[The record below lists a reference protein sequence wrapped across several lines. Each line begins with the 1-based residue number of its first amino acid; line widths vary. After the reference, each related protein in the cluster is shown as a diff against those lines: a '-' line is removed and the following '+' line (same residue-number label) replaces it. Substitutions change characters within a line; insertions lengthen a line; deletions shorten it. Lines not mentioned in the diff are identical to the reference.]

1 MEFVS
6 SDTNVGIDF
15 QAIARLQ
22 FPFYFHTPITSVFVG
37 IYGRYRQL
45 FVKI

>member
-1 MEFVS
+1 MKFVS

-22 FPFYFHTPITSVFVG
+22 FPFLLPYTYNKCICWN
-37 IYGRYRQL
+37 L
-45 FVKI
+45 WAL